1 MNSHLQIRLKNCL
14 LTILE
19 LEPDI
24 DSLPVRKDFEP
35 DMKALKTYLTRVENM
50 DVAEEDVQRLERATA
65 HFLAELRLPLER
77 LRQGSGNY
85 RVLQ

>member
-1 MNSHLQIRLKNCL
+1 MDSYLQIRLKNCL

-24 DSLPVRKDFEP
+24 DMLSAQGDFEP
-35 DMKALKTYLTRVENM
+35 DMKVLKTYLTRVENM
-50 DVAEEDVQRLERATA
+50 DVAEEDVLRLERATA
-65 HFLAELRLPLER
+65 HFLAELRLPVER
-77 LRQGSGNY
+77 MRQSGVNY